1 MSEYTIVVECE
12 LSVPTVVLY
21 KGSEIVGAW
30 SNHECQDRKMGAGEV
45 AAEVLK
51 VALPDAKVIPYPPH
65 EKSAISFW
73 GSVKTARDVIQ
84 KIVERL

>member
-1 MSEYTIVVECE
+1 
-12 LSVPTVVLY
+12 
-21 KGSEIVGAW
+21 
-30 SNHECQDRKMGAGEV
+30 MGAGEV